1 MLKQIRRTSG
11 RSLRFRLAF
20 PQPYLIP
27 QVSPC
32 VSATLP
38 DSLALVQTLNIT
50 EREIKART
58 KAQAVHSSTAHL
70 SERQH

>member
-1 MLKQIRRTSG
+1 MVGTENAEADQENQ
-11 RSLRFRLAF
+11 RS
-20 PQPYLIP
+20 IS

-58 KAQAVHSSTAHL
+58 KAQAAHSSTAHL